1 MERLSNRSFKWL
13 MILGPFFILGITYLF
28 LSSTT
33 SKKKEWNVLIMDKNE
48 IFDGKLTASRPQNL
62 SFDFINTFVEYEDFA
77 NDEKYKKY
85 DLAVQINEKIVSNKH
100 VIISYKEYP
109 PENIQRHLVYY
120 VERRLEE
127 IMVQQFTDLSVEEF
141 RDIKQSLRFNLKNA
155 YDPRNE
161 KSTIEGWVGFGFGLL
176 IILFVFMFGMTIL
189 RSVAREKTN
198 RIVEVLL
205 SSVKARQLL
214 AGKVLGIGFSAL
226 IQFAVWVII
235 IGIGLYIFRLTLFPD
250 LFSAEFVADEV
261 LKNSTDNPLDNQSQ
275 FVELIYSQIHYINI
289 LIFFTL
295 FFIGG
300 YLFYG
305 AFFAMIGAS
314 MGSES
319 DGQQFVIPIILLLF
333 LAILSGYYAIYY
345 PSTTFSN
352 WLGFIPFTSPMVMMV
367 ELSNGFEKGSAW
379 QLFLALAILFIS
391 AFLVLRIAGRIYK
404 NGILRFNHR
413 LKLRMLFKW
422 TKR

>member
-28 LSSTT
+28 LFSTT

-127 IMVQQFTDLSVEEF
+127 IMVQQFTDLSVEKF

-161 KSTIEGWVGFGFGLL
+161 KSTI
-176 IILFVFMFGMTIL
+176 
-189 RSVAREKTN
+189 K
-198 RIVEVLL
+198 
-205 SSVKARQLL
+205 
-214 AGKVLGIGFSAL
+214 
-226 IQFAVWVII
+226 
-235 IGIGLYIFRLTLFPD
+235 D
-250 LFSAEFVADEV
+250 
-261 LKNSTDNPLDNQSQ
+261 
-275 FVELIYSQIHYINI
+275 
-289 LIFFTL
+289 
-295 FFIGG
+295 
-300 YLFYG
+300 
-305 AFFAMIGAS
+305 
-314 MGSES
+314 
-319 DGQQFVIPIILLLF
+319 
-333 LAILSGYYAIYY
+333 
-345 PSTTFSN
+345 
-352 WLGFIPFTSPMVMMV
+352 
-367 ELSNGFEKGSAW
+367 
-379 QLFLALAILFIS
+379 
-391 AFLVLRIAGRIYK
+391 
-404 NGILRFNHR
+404 
-413 LKLRMLFKW
+413 
-422 TKR
+422 